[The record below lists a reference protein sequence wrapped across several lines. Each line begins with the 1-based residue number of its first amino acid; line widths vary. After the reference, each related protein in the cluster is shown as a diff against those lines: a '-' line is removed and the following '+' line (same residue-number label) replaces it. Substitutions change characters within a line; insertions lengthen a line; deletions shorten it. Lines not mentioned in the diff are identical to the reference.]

1 MCTLKHTPR
10 ERPASLLERVRTFI
24 LTRQKQTPPGVDCKR
39 SESLFKWSLTLKNS
53 SKANSPF
60 HVLPDVVEGETQPF
74 PDIDIT
80 FIHHCSITKM

>member
-1 MCTLKHTPR
+1 MYIEAHAKGATSILAGTCADIHHYAS
-10 ERPASLLERVRTFI
+10 EANRPV
-24 LTRQKQTPPGVDCKR
+24 VDCKR